1 MITYLLLAAHFA
13 VGVGVGVGV
22 TLWLLSRAETE
33 EPRVLREADEVLARA
48 QGVRR

>member
-1 MITYLLLAAHFA
+1 MITYLLAAHFTVGVA
-13 VGVGVGVGV
+13 VGVGL
-22 TLWLLSRAETE
+22 TLWLLSRPELE

>member
-33 EPRVLREADEVLARA
+33 VLRVLREADEVAREA
-48 QGVRR
+48 QRVRR